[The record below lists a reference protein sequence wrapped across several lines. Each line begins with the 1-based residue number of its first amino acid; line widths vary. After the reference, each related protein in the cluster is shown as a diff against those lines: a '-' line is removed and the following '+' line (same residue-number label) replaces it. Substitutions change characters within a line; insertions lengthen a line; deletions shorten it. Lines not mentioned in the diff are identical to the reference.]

1 MITEMNLAQSSRRT
15 KRRGRH
21 PHRALAPTFVRTAPP
36 GHHIDGHGL
45 YLYVQPTGAR
55 SWIQRLVIRGR
66 RCELGLGAV
75 ALVSLAEAREKALA
89 NRKLAREGGD
99 PLADKRRAQG
109 VPTFADAATAVIEQQ
124 RPPLEWVRQDWP
136 RLKLYDGL
144 NGELTEGLPRRALGI
159 AARRDPRWRYPWS
172 TILIRPWTVFF
183 GSLASG

>member
-1 MITEMNLAQSSRRT
+1 MDYYREELAPSRPAEPSAAAAIPT
-15 KRRGRH
+15 T
-21 PHRALAPTFVRTAPP
+21 ALAPTFVRTAPP

-99 PLADKRRAQG
+99 PLADKRRAEG
-109 VPTFADAATAVIEQQ
+109 VPTFADATTAVIEQQ
-124 RPPLEWVRQDWP
+124 RTGWKNPEQVRRGGTALSGTP
-136 RLKLYDGL
+136 S
-144 NGELTEGLPRRALGI
+144 RASAG
-159 AARRDPRWRYPWS
+159 
-172 TILIRPWTVFF
+172 
-183 GSLASG
+183 